1 MLPYSFG
8 SLEEKLEIRG
18 GNWKFRN
25 EFGMKNDNW
34 KYFGHLEIIWKIGKN
49 CKLGKHFGN
58 FGKNLKCEKFV
69 DLEKNWETWRK
80 NWTF

>member
-1 MLPYSFG
+1 MLKKNWK
-8 SLEEKLEIRG
+8 LVEILEIRG

-49 CKLGKHFGN
+49 CKL
-58 FGKNLKCEKFV
+58 
-69 DLEKNWETWRK
+69 
-80 NWTF
+80 